1 MLKNYQNKKTQLF
14 TAQSV
19 LPFCLEDPFTTI
31 SIIGDLTDTS
41 IEWFLVQGGSRT
53 PLSDFDD
60 QDVITVVQDGIYE
73 FVIRNN
79 FGCIVARE
87 QIVIRQSVLVAPILD
102 PLYVICALE
111 NVIFE
116 LDPGEYD
123 NYEWYIEGEEE
134 PISTDPTV
142 TPTEKGNYRLVV
154 FDDLGCFEEISFVV
168 EENCDLMVRFP
179 NAMRP
184 SDPSKQFVV
193 YTNDFIDELSV
204 FIYNRWGELIFYC
217 EEVNLPR
224 DVTEGYCPW
233 DGTVNGQI
241 VPIGTYPVVVRF
253 RSNNQNIT
261 KTLRE
266 AIVVIE

>member
-1 MLKNYQNKKTQLF
+1 
-14 TAQSV
+14 
-19 LPFCLEDPFTTI
+19 
-31 SIIGDLTDTS
+31 
-41 IEWFLVQGGSRT
+41 
-53 PLSDFDD
+53 
-60 QDVITVVQDGIYE
+60 VITVLENGIYE

-79 FGCIVARE
+79 SGCIVGRE
-87 QIVIRQSVLVAPILD
+87 QVAIRQSNLIAPVLEPS
-102 PLYVICALE
+102 YTICSIE
-111 NVIFE
+111 NVAVE

-134 PISTDPTV
+134 PISTDPIF

-154 FDDLGCFEEISFVV
+154 FDDLGCFEEISFII
-168 EENCDLMVRFP
+168 EENCELLVRFP
-179 NAMRP
+179 NAIRP
-184 SDPSKQFVV
+184 SDPEGKRGFVV
-193 YTNDFIDELSV
+193 YTNEFIDELSV

-233 DGTVNGQI
+233 DGTVNGQM

-253 RSNNQNIT
+253 RSNNQKIT
-261 KTLRE
+261 KTLKE